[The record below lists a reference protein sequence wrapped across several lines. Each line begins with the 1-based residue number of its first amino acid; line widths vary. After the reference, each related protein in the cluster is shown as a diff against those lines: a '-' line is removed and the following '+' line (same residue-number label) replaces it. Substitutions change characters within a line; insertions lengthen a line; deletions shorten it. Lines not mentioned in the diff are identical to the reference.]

1 MRQRFLVIDHR
12 AEIMAGLVPEF
23 VGGLFCRAGVKANA
37 VRPRSLQF
45 GRSVC
50 QAQPHSPWLC
60 GSHDKTKGGNGS
72 DQMDFGGRDGDARY
86 SREQHQRERES
97 VHRCGPLQ
105 QTGRWNRSGRLS
117 WQPAPY
123 WKLLKIPTA
132 PFAGRARAMQ
142 RPARNAA
149 GKSRQ
154 SNIAW

>member
-1 MRQRFLVIDHR
+1 
-12 AEIMAGLVPEF
+12 
-23 VGGLFCRAGVKANA
+23 
-37 VRPRSLQF
+37 
-45 GRSVC
+45 
-50 QAQPHSPWLC
+50 
-60 GSHDKTKGGNGS
+60 
-72 DQMDFGGRDGDARY
+72 MDFGGRDGDARY